1 MKRTLAI
8 AAAVGIATI
17 ATADIRITE
26 WMYDG
31 TGGEFIEF
39 TNVGAAPI
47 DLTGWSFDDDSR
59 VAGTVSLSG
68 FGVVAPGE
76 SVILTEFSADA
87 FRTNWSLAASVKVI
101 GNNTT
106 NLGRNDEI
114 NIFDASNTLVD
125 RLTYGDSTFAPG
137 SIRTQGT
144 SGNAFLADLGT
155 NNVYAWFFSAPGD
168 LFGSSFSNAGTFGNP
183 GFYYIPAPGALA
195 LAGLATLAA
204 GRRRR

>member
-8 AAAVGIATI
+8 AAAAGVAAV

-31 TGGEFIEF
+31 TGGEFVEF
-39 TNVGAAPI
+39 TNIGTSPI

-125 RLTYGDSTFAPG
+125 RLSYGDSTFAPG